1 MRLDIHLVECKYVS
15 TTKTIPV
22 VVKLS
27 TDDDEVEIAEKID
40 LMEILL
46 IQGDEAKLG
55 TYTTCRLGLPRNTF
69 TVSKQKPHY
78 IVYDVYEDCRAIDI
92 EPGDYEVSIKLK
104 VYVKVNEGDF
114 QTIELSGKIPILI
127 E

>member
-27 TDDDEVEIAEKID
+27 TDDEVEIAEKID

-46 IQGDEAKLG
+46 IQSDEAKLG
-55 TYTTCRLGLPRNTF
+55 TYTTCRLGLPGNTF
-69 TVSKQKPHY
+69 IVTKQKPHY
-78 IVYDVYEDCRAIDI
+78 IIYDVYEDCRDIDI
-92 EPGDYEVSIKLK
+92 EPGDYEINIKLK

-114 QTIELSGKIPILI
+114 QTIELSDKIPVLI